1 MFTMCNA
8 ALTHVEI
15 PRPRDA
21 TELNNDNPGALSKV
35 DIKVINAS
43 LTQSQCLQCVTSP

>member
-15 PRPRDA
+15 PWPRDA
-21 TELNNDNPGALSKV
+21 TQLNMTAWSSSSMSTTNKKA
-35 DIKVINAS
+35 
-43 LTQSQCLQCVTSP
+43 